1 MGEFRRAVVGV
12 LAAGLAVVTGLA
24 LTGCGAPAYVY
35 AADGTDHAY
44 FKVPTSW
51 RQVSPQFVNQVQEGL
66 LSKSLAGAAG
76 GSFAWSRVYSAEA
89 SPGQTAL
96 LAASNQPVVYASV
109 QDINNSLRADLS
121 FNVMQD
127 LLFPVTSAGRQ
138 AASKAGENLT
148 GFQLIS
154 NVVIT
159 NPSGMRGI
167 NELYEYTINGQPD
180 AFDQTVLTN
189 SQTTKLYLLLV
200 QCYQACFIAH
210 RPQIA
215 TVVNSFTVDGS

>member
-1 MGEFRRAVVGV
+1 MRQFRRTVMGV
-12 LAAGLAVVTGLA
+12 LAAGLAVAVGAA
-24 LTGCGAPAYVY
+24 LTGCGAPTYVY
-35 AADGTDHAY
+35 AADSGDHAY
-44 FKVPTSW
+44 FKVPATW
-51 RQVSPQFVNQVQEGL
+51 HQVNPEFVTEVQQGL

-89 SPGQTAL
+89 SPELTAL
-96 LAASNQPVVYASV
+96 LAASSQPVVYFSV
-109 QDINNSLRADLS
+109 QNINNSLRAGLS

-138 AASKAGENLT
+138 AASAAGEKLT

-154 NVVIT
+154 NTVIT
-159 NPSGMRGI
+159 NSSGMRGI
-167 NELYEYTINGQPD
+167 NELYEYTIDGQPD
-180 AFDQTVLTN
+180 AFDQTVITN
-189 SQTTKLYLLLV
+189 SETTKLYLLLV